1 MAALSEKKSPW
12 PLLVFATSDKAA
24 SRRMQQAR
32 RAGELREL
40 LPRVYTSD
48 LTTDPALLV
57 RRHWLPLLGHL
68 YPDAVISHRSGL
80 DAQPTPEGDI
90 FLTYKYAKKVPLP
103 GLTVH
108 LVSGPGPQELDR
120 PFGSSTLY
128 FASETRALL
137 ENFQLGR
144 TRGGV
149 SKTLPVPAVEEYLER
164 LLRVRGEN
172 GLNELRDQAR
182 TLAAH
187 LGWEAELSRL
197 QQVIAALLT
206 TAPSKLLT
214 SPVARARVLGL
225 PYDPDRAALFTTL
238 LTALRQV
245 PLPNRPDPAPQ
256 PPAYYELAFFE
267 AYFSNFIEG
276 TVFEVDEAHNMVVGN
291 APVPGRHADS
301 HDVLSTYH
309 LVSNPAEMRVVPT
322 TADELLALLQ
332 RRHATL
338 LRERPD
344 KRPGQWKE
352 RANQAGNT
360 NFVEPELVRGTLHQ
374 GFACYTALEHPL
386 ARAAMMMFIVSE
398 VHPFDDG
405 NGRLARIM
413 ANAELVCGGLSRLII
428 TTSYRQDY
436 LRALRRLS
444 RQRDPGLYLRMV
456 DRAQAF
462 TAELR
467 PDSYEL
473 LKVQLTRFQ
482 AFEEANEEMVW

>member
-1 MAALSEKKSPW
+1 MEKKTPW
-12 PLLVFATSDKAA
+12 PLLVFATSDKAV
-24 SRRMQQAR
+24 SRRVQQAR
-32 RAGELREL
+32 RAGQLRDL
-40 LPRVYTSD
+40 LPRVYTTD
-48 LTTDPALLV
+48 LVTPPATLV
-57 RRHWLPLLGHL
+57 RRHWLPILGHL
-68 YPDAVISHRSGL
+68 YPGAVISHRSGL

-90 FLTYKYAKKVPLP
+90 FLTYKYAKKVALP

-108 LVSGPGPQELDR
+108 LLPGPGPQELDR
-120 PFGSSTLY
+120 PFGATALY

-144 TRGGV
+144 TRGGI
-149 SKTLPVPAVEEYLER
+149 SKTLPPAAVEEYLER
-164 LLRVRGEN
+164 LLRVRGEE

-182 TLAAH
+182 GLAIS
-187 LGWEAELSRL
+187 LGWEPELARL
-197 QQVIAALLT
+197 QQVIAALLA
-206 TAPSKLLT
+206 TAPSRLLT

-225 PYDPDRAALFTTL
+225 PYDPDRAALFSTL
-238 LTALRQV
+238 LTALRQA

-276 TVFEVDEAHNMVVGN
+276 TVFEVDEAHAMVVGN

-309 LVSNPAEMRVVPT
+309 LVSNPAEMRVVPA
-322 TADELLALLQ
+322 TAEELLALLQ

-374 GFACYTALEHPL
+374 GFACYQALEHPL
-386 ARAAMMMFIVSE
+386 ARAAMLLFVVSE

-413 ANAELVCGGLSRLII
+413 GNAELVRGGLSRLLI

-444 RQRDPGLYLRMV
+444 RQRDPGLYLRML

-467 PDSYEL
+467 PDSYSS
-473 LKVQLTRFQ
+473 LKAQLTTLQ
-482 AFEEANEEMVW
+482 AFEEANEELVW

>member
-1 MAALSEKKSPW
+1 MALVMEKKSLW
-12 PLLVFATSDKAA
+12 PLLVFATSNKAA
-24 SRRMQQAR
+24 SRQVQQAR
-32 RAGELREL
+32 RAGQLREL
-40 LPRVYTSD
+40 VPRVYTSD
-48 LTTDPALLV
+48 LVTDPAVLV

-68 YPDAVISHRSGL
+68 YPQAVISHRSGL
-80 DAQPTPEGDI
+80 DAQPTPAGDI
-90 FLTYKYAKKVPLP
+90 FLTYKYAKKITLP

-108 LVSGPGPQELDR
+108 LVPGPGPQALDR
-120 PFGSSTLY
+120 PFGNTALY
-128 FASETRALL
+128 FASEVRALL
-137 ENFQLGR
+137 ENFQAGR
-144 TRGGV
+144 SRGGI
-149 SKTLPVPAVEEYLER
+149 SKTLPPAAVEEYLER
-164 LLRVRGEN
+164 LLRVRGED
-172 GLNELRDQAR
+172 GLNAVRDEAR
-182 TLAAH
+182 VLALH
-187 LGWEAELSRL
+187 LGWEPALARLS
-197 QQVIAALLT
+197 QVIAALLA
-206 TAPSKLLT
+206 TAPSRLLT

-225 PYDPDRAALFTTL
+225 PYDPDRANLFSTL
-238 LTALRQV
+238 LTALRQT

-256 PPAYYELAFFE
+256 PPAYYDLAFFE

-276 TVFEVDEAHNMVVGN
+276 TVFEVDEAHAMVVGN

-309 LVSNPAEMRVVPT
+309 LVSNPAEMRVIPAT
-322 TADELLALLQ
+322 TDEFLDLLQ

-374 GFACYTALEHPL
+374 GFACYQALEHPL
-386 ARAAMMMFIVSE
+386 ARAAMLMFVVSE

-413 ANAELVCGGLSRLII
+413 GNAELVRGGLSRIII

-444 RQRDPGLYLRMV
+444 RQRDPELYVRML
-456 DRAQAF
+456 DRAQAS
-462 TAELR
+462 TAGLR
-467 PDSYEL
+467 ADSYLEL
-473 LKVQLTRFQ
+473 KAQLTSIH
-482 AFEEANEEMVW
+482 AFDEANEELVW

>member
-1 MAALSEKKSPW
+1 MEKSSPW
-12 PLLVFATSDKAA
+12 PLLVFATSDKAV
-24 SRRMQQAR
+24 SRRIQQAR
-32 RAGELREL
+32 RAGELRQL
-40 LPRVYTSD
+40 LPRVYTPD
-48 LTTDPALLV
+48 LTTAPAVLV
-57 RRHWLPLLGHL
+57 RRNWLPILGHL

-90 FLTYKYAKKVPLP
+90 FLTYKYAKKVALP
-103 GLTVH
+103 GLMVH
-108 LVSGPGPQELDR
+108 LVPGPGPQELDR
-120 PFGSSTLY
+120 PFGSTTLS
-128 FASETRALL
+128 FASEPRALL

-144 TRGGV
+144 ARGGI
-149 SKTLPVPAVEEYLER
+149 SKTLPGSAVEEYLER
-164 LLRVRGEN
+164 LLRVRGED
-172 GLNELRDQAR
+172 GLNALRDQAR
-182 TLAAH
+182 LLATH
-187 LGWEAELSRL
+187 LDWEAEFGRLS
-197 QQVIAALLT
+197 QVMAALLA

-214 SPVARARVLGL
+214 SPIARARVLGL
-225 PYDPDRAALFTTL
+225 PYDPDRAELFATL
-238 LTALRQV
+238 LTALRQH
-245 PLPNRPDPAPQ
+245 PLPSRPDPAAQ

-276 TVFEVDEAHNMVVGN
+276 TVFQVDEAHDMVVGN

-301 HDVLSTYH
+301 HDVLSTYQ

-322 TADELLALLQ
+322 TADEFLTLLQ

-413 ANAELVCGGLSRLII
+413 LNAELVRGELSRIII

-444 RQRDPGLYLRMV
+444 RQRDPGLYLRML

-462 TAELR
+462 TAELQA
-467 PDSYEL
+467 DSYHR
-473 LKVQLTRFQ
+473 LKAQLTRVR
-482 AFEEANEEMVW
+482 AFDEANEEMVW

>member
-1 MAALSEKKSPW
+1 MEKNSPW
-12 PLLVFATSDKAA
+12 PLLVFATSNQTLN
-24 SRRMQQAR
+24 RQMQRARQAGR
-32 RAGELREL
+32 LREL

-48 LTTDPALLV
+48 LHTPPAALV
-57 RRHWLPLLGHL
+57 RRHWFQLLGHL
-68 YPDAVISHRSGL
+68 YPDAVLSHRSGL
-80 DAQPTPEGDI
+80 EAQPTAEGDV
-90 FLTYKYAKKVPLP
+90 FLTYKYAKKVRLP

-108 LVSGPGPQELDR
+108 LLPGPGPQPQDR
-120 PFGSSTLY
+120 PFGDTSLY
-128 FASETRALL
+128 FASEARALL
-137 ENFQLGR
+137 ENFQAGR
-144 TRGGV
+144 SRGGV
-149 SKTLPVPAVEEYLER
+149 SKTLPPAAVEEFLER
-164 LLRVRGEN
+164 LLRVRGEA

-182 TLAAH
+182 ALAAT
-187 LGWEAELSRL
+187 LGWTAELARL
-197 QQVIAALLT
+197 QQVVAALLT

-225 PYDPDRAALFTTL
+225 PYDPDRAALFGTL

-245 PLPNRPDPAPQ
+245 PWPHRPDPAPQ
-256 PPAYYELAFFE
+256 PPTYYELAFFE

-276 TVFEVDEAHNMVVGN
+276 TVFEVDEAHGMVVGN

-309 LVSNPAEMRVVPT
+309 LVSNPAEMSLVPA

-332 RRHATL
+332 RRHGTL

-360 NFVEPELVRGTLHQ
+360 SFVEPELVRGTLHQ
-374 GFACYTALEHPL
+374 GFAAYQALDHPL
-386 ARAAMMMFIVSE
+386 ARAAMLLFVVSE

-413 ANAELVCGGLSRLII
+413 ANAELVRGGLSRLII
-428 TTSYRQDY
+428 TTSTRHDY

-444 RQRDPGLYLRMV
+444 RQRDPGLYLRLV
-456 DRAQAF
+456 DQAQAF
-462 TAELR
+462 TAGLHVT
-467 PDSYEL
+467 SYQA
-473 LKVQLTRFQ
+473 LKAQLSAAG
-482 AFEEANEEMVW
+482 AFDEALEEVML

>member
-1 MAALSEKKSPW
+1 MASVMEKKSPW
-12 PLLVFATSDKAA
+12 PLLVFTSSDKAA
-24 SRRMQQAR
+24 SRRIQQAY

-48 LTTDPALLV
+48 LTTDLAQLV

-68 YPDAVISHRSGL
+68 YPEAVISFRSGL

-90 FLTYKYAKKVPLP
+90 FLTYKYAKKAILP

-108 LVSGPGPQELDR
+108 LIPGPGPQELDR
-120 PFGSSTLY
+120 PFGGSTLY

-137 ENFQLGR
+137 ENFQVGR
-144 TRGGV
+144 TRSGIR
-149 SKTLPVPAVEEYLER
+149 KTLPGAAVEEYLER
-164 LLRVRGEN
+164 LLRVRGEE
-172 GLNELRDQAR
+172 GLQVLRDQAR
-182 TLAAH
+182 TLAGQ
-187 LGWEAELSRL
+187 LGWEEAFGRL
-197 QQVIAALLT
+197 QQVIAALLA

-225 PYDPDRAALFTTL
+225 PYDPDRVALFTTL
-238 LTALRQV
+238 LTALRQA

-256 PPAYYELAFFE
+256 PPASYELAFFE

-276 TVFEVDEAHNMVVGN
+276 TIFGVEEAHNMVVGN
-291 APVPGRHADS
+291 VPVPGRHADS
-301 HDVLSTYH
+301 HDVLSTYQ

-360 NFVEPELVRGTLHQ
+360 NFVAPELVRGTLHQ
-374 GFACYTALEHPL
+374 GFAYYHALEHPL
-386 ARAAMMMFIVSE
+386 ARAAMMMFLVSE

-413 ANAELVCGGLSRLII
+413 ANAELVRGGLSRILI
-428 TTSYRQDY
+428 TTACRPDY

-444 RQRDPGLYLRMV
+444 RQRDPGLYLQML

-462 TAELR
+462 TAQLR
-467 PDSYEL
+467 PDTYL
-473 LKVQLTRFQ
+473 HLKEQLTTAR
-482 AFEEANEEMVW
+482 AFEEANEGLIW